1 MIIYLLFFNVSYL
14 CFADEFRSPIFGGNI
29 MHLKGNFKTEMQCAN
44 TPHTYMSIRGLR
56 WVNCSASSTYGFNVD
71 VIP

>member
-1 MIIYLLFFNVSYL
+1 MSVIYVLLMSSKALFW
-14 CFADEFRSPIFGGNI
+14 NI

-56 WVNCSASSTYGFNVD
+56 WVNCLASSTYGFNID